1 MKKVLILYGSYG
13 GGHKAVANTMK
24 QHIEENYKDK
34 EVNMIDCIEYISKT
48 INKITTGAY
57 NQMGR
62 KAPWLW
68 KKVYFNSERGM
79 LAKVSNGINA
89 LMSKKLCKLIEKESP
104 DVIIST
110 HPFST
115 QMCGLLKKKGKI
127 KCKVAT
133 IMTDYEIH
141 NQWLQESDNIDY
153 YFVAHGG
160 MRESMINRGVDAFKI
175 FITGIPISNRFL
187 EEFNKIQLLDQF
199 GLEENKKTVLFFGG
213 GEMGLGKEKTC
224 EVLKALITC
233 FNNIQIIAIS
243 GKNEAMYEAFETI
256 VTETKSRSRVKVVKY
271 TTKVP
276 ELMSISNI
284 VITKAGGLTT
294 TESVASGVPMIIIN
308 PLPGQE
314 EQNAEFL
321 EKKKVA
327 VWLRKHNDVKE
338 FLKSVIG
345 SDEKIEQ
352 MKNNTKILAKK
363 TSTRDI
369 CKIIFEEE
377 I

>member
-1 MKKVLILYGSYG
+1 MEKVLILYGSYG

-34 EVNMIDCIEYISKT
+34 EVAMIDCIEYISKT
-48 INKITTGAY
+48 INKLTTGAY

-89 LMSKKLCKLIEKESP
+89 LMSKKLCKLIEKEDPS
-104 DVIIST
+104 VIIST

-115 QMCGLLKKKGKI
+115 QMCGLLKKEGKI

-160 MRESMINRGVDAFKI
+160 MRESMVNRGVDAFKI

-243 GKNEAMYEAFETI
+243 GKNETMYEAFETI

-345 SDEKIEQ
+345 SDEKLEQ